1 MPLQLT
7 AIVREVC
14 VTNRYKTEL
23 RQYIQ
28 KKRKRIAMLESLC
41 DYCDE
46 LEWKVQDLQNKLE
59 IIYDA
64 RTEVS
69 NDEESND
76 SSHMDK

>member
-1 MPLQLT
+1 MSS
-7 AIVREVC
+7 
-14 VTNRYKTEL
+14 RYKTEL

-46 LEWKVQDLQNKLE
+46 LEYKVQELQDKLD

-64 RTEVS
+64 RTERA
-69 NDEESND
+69 NDEEYHD
-76 SSHMDK
+76 GSHLDK

>member
-1 MPLQLT
+1 MGS
-7 AIVREVC
+7 RH
-14 VTNRYKTEL
+14 KDSL

-28 KKRKRIAMLESLC
+28 QKRKNIAMLESLC

-46 LEWKVQDLQNKLE
+46 LEWKVQQLQNKLD

-69 NDEESND
+69 NDEESD
-76 SSHMDK
+76 GSSDLDIEQ